1 MRYLSAPTRT
11 YLRPPRPPAS
21 VATLAPARHILA
33 RAPTRVT
40 VRACTRREDT
50 HTPAEPSITGR
61 PSWILANQNNS
72 IHNSTRAS
80 EQCLVPPRPSEF
92 SHPLVLRAPSRP
104 PPPFSNATFRPP
116 ARPLRRRSRSP
127 GSPLSQPLPALTR
140 CLLTHLPTYLLLRLV
155 LTATTTTSSLPT
167 TPCPSSAPATLLYN
181 LPLIHRLT
189 PCVST
194 PDRATC
200 DFSLLFG
207 ETQKSSKEIERITIA
222 RVCVC
227 VCV

>member
-1 MRYLSAPTRT
+1 MPMRYLSAPTRT

-40 VRACTRREDT
+40 GGPRACTRREDT

-104 PPPFSNATFRPP
+104 PPPHSPTPP
-116 ARPLRRRSRSP
+116 SARPLHRRSRSP

-140 CLLTHLPTYLLLRLV
+140 CLLTHLPTYLLLL
-155 LTATTTTSSLPT
+155 LLSAYYSLSILCQPPSTTS
-167 TPCPSSAPATLLYN
+167 LL
-181 LPLIHRLT
+181 
-189 PCVST
+189 ST
-194 PDRATC
+194 A
-200 DFSLLFG
+200 
-207 ETQKSSKEIERITIA
+207 
-222 RVCVC
+222 
-227 VCV
+227 

>member
-1 MRYLSAPTRT
+1 MPMRYLSAPTRT

-104 PPPFSNATFRPP
+104 PPPTPPSARPP
-116 ARPLRRRSRSP
+116 APPTFTIARIASFATPTSLNS
-127 GSPLSQPLPALTR
+127 LPPNP
-140 CLLTHLPTYLLLRLV
+140 PTYLP
-155 LTATTTTSSLPT
+155 TTTTST
-167 TPCPSSAPATLLYN
+167 DCYYYY
-181 LPLIHRLT
+181 
-189 PCVST
+189 
-194 PDRATC
+194 
-200 DFSLLFG
+200 
-207 ETQKSSKEIERITIA
+207 
-222 RVCVC
+222 
-227 VCV
+227 